1 MTLHIISKKPIII
14 KQYIQRKAE
23 TENNFSNVEPKNN
36 FGNVEPKN
44 NFDDANLHK
53 INDLKYRLNSVKT
66 KLDDIY
72 KLPNASNIMR
82 LFDPFSKTKYI
93 IAKKLNT
100 NNVTNAWLKCYELIY
115 KHELIPLNKVI
126 ENFVYFDNAAFPGS
140 FILATNHIVKTL
152 SKIKNFEWNAS
163 SLLNGD
169 KHQNQNTDPL
179 EDTYNL
185 YANYPERWLMNE
197 LNNGDI
203 TDRKNILDF
212 QRQFKEKYGAEH
224 SVDLYT
230 CDLGTDVSSNY
241 NAQEEIHFMM
251 NLCQI
256 VCGLSVLKSGGHML
270 IKHYT
275 IFEPFT
281 ISYVSLLSNLFEQV
295 IITKPITSKITN
307 SEIYLVCKKYQY
319 PFKQD
324 SSQQSIYD
332 LFMEMAQN
340 PKEINDQ
347 INGQINDRQLQHLIS
362 SEYIKPQIND
372 ISNAMLNIFDNQIRA
387 LTLFTEIVE
396 NYADVKKL
404 ENYMYK
410 LRHINKKYISEFYN
424 LPIKP
429 INKIHQL
436 KMTNVY

>member
-1 MTLHIISKKPIII
+1 MTLQIISKNPINI
-14 KQYIQRKAE
+14 KHYIQRKSE
-23 TENNFSNVEPKNN
+23 KEND
-36 FGNVEPKN
+36 FGNLEP
-44 NFDDANLHK
+44 LHE
-53 INDLKYRLNSVKT
+53 INDLKYRLNLVKT

-82 LFDPFSKTKYI
+82 LFDPFSKTKYM

-100 NNVTNAWLKCYELIY
+100 DNVTNAWLKCYELIY
-115 KHELIPLNKVI
+115 KYELIPLNKVI

-163 SLLNGD
+163 SLLNGGNL
-169 KHQNQNTDPL
+169 QNQNTNPL

-224 SVDLYT
+224 SVNLYT

-319 PFKQD
+319 PFKHD
-324 SSQQSIYD
+324 SSQRSIYD

-340 PKEINDQ
+340 PKEINGQ
-347 INGQINDRQLQHLIS
+347 INGQINNQINENQRQHLIS
-362 SEYIKPQIND
+362 SKYIKPQIND

-396 NYADVKKL
+396 NYADVIKL

-410 LRHINKKYISEFYN
+410 LRYINKKYISEFYN
-424 LPIKP
+424 LPINP
-429 INKIHQL
+429 INKIQQL

>member
-1 MTLHIISKKPIII
+1 MTLQIISKNPINI
-14 KQYIQRKAE
+14 KHYIQRKSE
-23 TENNFSNVEPKNN
+23 TENDFSES
-36 FGNVEPKN
+36 
-44 NFDDANLHK
+44 NLHE
-53 INDLKYRLNSVKT
+53 INDLKYRLNLVKT

-82 LFDPFSKTKYI
+82 LFDPFSKTKYM

-100 NNVTNAWLKCYELIY
+100 DNVTNAWLKCYELIY
-115 KHELIPLNKVI
+115 KYELIPLNKVI

-163 SLLNGD
+163 SLLNGGNL
-169 KHQNQNTDPL
+169 QNQNTNPL

-224 SVDLYT
+224 SVNLYT

-256 VCGLSVLKSGGHML
+256 VCGLSVLKFGGYML

-319 PFKQD
+319 PFKHD
-324 SSQQSIYD
+324 SSQRYIYD

-340 PKEINDQ
+340 PKEINGQ
-347 INGQINDRQLQHLIS
+347 INGQMNNQINENQLQHLIS

-396 NYADVKKL
+396 NYADVIKL

>member
-1 MTLHIISKKPIII
+1 MTLLIISKKSINN
-14 KQYIQRKAE
+14 KQYIQRKSE
-23 TENNFSNVEPKNN
+23 KE
-36 FGNVEPKN
+36 N

-53 INDLKYRLNSVKT
+53 INDLKYRLNLVKT

-82 LFDPFSKTKYI
+82 LFDPFSKTKYM

-100 NNVTNAWLKCYELIY
+100 DNVTNAWLKCYELIY
-115 KHELIPLNKVI
+115 KYELIPLNKVI

-163 SLLNGD
+163 SLLNGGNL
-169 KHQNQNTDPL
+169 QNQNTNPL

-319 PFKQD
+319 PFKHD
-324 SSQQSIYD
+324 SDQQSIYD
-332 LFMEMAQN
+332 LFMEIAQP
-340 PKEINDQ
+340 PKE
-347 INGQINDRQLQHLIS
+347 INGQINENQLQHLIS

-396 NYADVKKL
+396 NYADVIKL

-429 INKIHQL
+429 INKIQQL

>member
-1 MTLHIISKKPIII
+1 MTLQIISKNPINI
-14 KQYIQRKAE
+14 KHYIQRKSE
-23 TENNFSNVEPKNN
+23 KENN
-36 FGNVEPKN
+36 FGNLEP
-44 NFDDANLHK
+44 LHE
-53 INDLKYRLNSVKT
+53 INDLKYRLNLVKT

-72 KLPNASNIMR
+72 KLPNAINIMR
-82 LFDPFSKTKYI
+82 LFDPFSKTKYM

-100 NNVTNAWLKCYELIY
+100 DNVTNAWLKCYELIY
-115 KHELIPLNKVI
+115 KYELIPLNKVI
-126 ENFVYFDNAAFPGS
+126 ENFVYFDNASFPGS

-163 SLLNGD
+163 SLLNGCNL
-169 KHQNQNTDPL
+169 QNQNTNPL

-212 QRQFKEKYGAEH
+212 QRQFKEKYGEEH

-256 VCGLSVLKSGGHML
+256 VCGLSVLKYGGHML

-319 PFKQD
+319 PFKHD
-324 SSQQSIYD
+324 SSQRSIYD

-340 PKEINDQ
+340 PKEINGQ
-347 INGQINDRQLQHLIS
+347 INGQINKQNSHQLQHLIS
-362 SEYIKPQIND
+362 SKYIKPQIND
-372 ISNAMLNIFDNQIRA
+372 ISNAMLNIFYNQIRA

-396 NYADVKKL
+396 NYADVIKL

-410 LRHINKKYISEFYN
+410 LRCINKKYISEFYN